1 MAEFA
6 YIALNKEGK
15 EVKGSMN
22 AKDINEVRSKLRL
35 DGMRPVSVK
44 ARNVFTRDLQ
54 IGGEGKVKIRDL
66 SVFCRQFSSVLTAG
80 VTVVDALRML
90 AEQTENKTL
99 KKALVNTKELV
110 QQGETLADAMRKS
123 PKVFPEMFVNMVEAG
138 EASGSLD
145 VCIDRMGTQ
154 FEKSAKLSGMIKKA
168 MMYPIAVVVIAIAVL
183 LVMSM
188 FVVPKFA
195 EMFADIGSELPGV
208 TKSVMALSNFLMTKW
223 YILFAIVAGVFV
235 LAKAYGQT
243 NQGKHVY
250 GKIAVNIPIF
260 GKLSRKSN
268 AAKFARTM
276 STLVASGMGIT
287 SAIEITAKTMK
298 NVLYQDALNNA
309 KLEVE
314 QGIPLSVPIRKS
326 SEFPPMVHNMLA
338 IGEET
343 GNVENMLDKVADYFE
358 EETELMTSSMS
369 ELLQPIIIV
378 LLGGIVAWMVLAMYS
393 PMISMYGDMGSM

>member
-1 MAEFA
+1 MADFSYVA
-6 YIALNKEGK
+6 INKEGK
-15 EVKGSMN
+15 EVKGSMA
-22 AKDINEVRSKLRL
+22 AKDMAEVRSKLRL

-44 ARNVFTRDLQ
+44 AQNIFTKDIQ
-54 IGGEGKVKIRDL
+54 IGGEGKVSTRDL

-90 AEQTENKTL
+90 AEQTENKVL
-99 KKALVNTKELV
+99 KKALIKTKELV

-145 VCIDRMGTQ
+145 ICIDRMGTQ
-154 FEKSAKLSGMIKKA
+154 FEKSAKLSGMVKSA
-168 MMYPIAVVVIAIAVL
+168 MMYPIAVIVIALVVL
-183 LVMSM
+183 IVMSL

-195 EMFADIGSELPGV
+195 GMFADMGQELPLI
-208 TKSVMALSNFLMTKW
+208 TRIVMAFSDFLMSKW
-223 YILFAIVAGVFV
+223 LLLLLIIAIVAV
-235 LAKAYGQT
+235 LLTAYGKT

-250 GKIAVNIPIF
+250 GRIAVSVPIF
-260 GKLSRKSN
+260 GKLSMKSN
-268 AAKFARTM
+268 AAKFSRTM

-287 SAIEITAKTMK
+287 SAIEITAKTMT
-298 NVLYQDALNNA
+298 NILYKDALDRA

-314 QGIPLSVPIRKS
+314 QGIPLSVPIRKTP
-326 SEFPPMVHNMLA
+326 EFPAMVHNMLA

-343 GNVENMLDKVADYFE
+343 GNIENMLDKVADYFE
-358 EETELMTSSMS
+358 EETELATKNMS

-378 LLGGIVAWMVLAMYS
+378 VLGGIVAVMVLAMYM
-393 PMISMYGDMGSM
+393 PMISMYGSAGNI